1 MRQKIFV
8 GLVGIA
14 ASCVAALS
22 FLDIQTAA
30 NVLAS
35 VGTFTLA
42 FFAYMEI
49 RNSRRERRL
58 ANLDR
63 EVERVFRSTGL
74 EFLPALGFLVEYW
87 WNDRTIGKQTRE
99 MQKHYDE
106 KRDCFKEKAKSLR
119 SEIISLKTN
128 MLEAHPETADNGNVG
143 QSVAGTTD
151 GLELDLSFARFDQ
164 LADGAE
170 LAGKEKPDY
179 STYNSLPHKR
189 DIESEEKTVER
200 QMLDI
205 IEARLNNMKS
215 QEMPVEQN
223 VQANYARLK
232 NMEWRSGFRF
242 ANWKRVAPE
251 RAMRELLATAKSL
264 DRRVAIDTEPE
275 IDQESWEENLCI
287 EFKEEPFDEGF
298 YKSLLSNAADGL
310 RTRLS

>member
-1 MRQKIFV
+1 LTEPPKNPGRF
-8 GLVGIA
+8 
-14 ASCVAALS
+14 
-22 FLDIQTAA
+22 
-30 NVLAS
+30 
-35 VGTFTLA
+35 
-42 FFAYMEI
+42 
-49 RNSRRERRL
+49 
-58 ANLDR
+58 
-63 EVERVFRSTGL
+63 TGL